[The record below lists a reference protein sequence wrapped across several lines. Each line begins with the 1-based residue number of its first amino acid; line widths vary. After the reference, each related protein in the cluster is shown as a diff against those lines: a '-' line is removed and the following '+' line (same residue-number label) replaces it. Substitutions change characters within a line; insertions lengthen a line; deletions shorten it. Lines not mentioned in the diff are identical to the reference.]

1 MMQHHTFFLR
11 EISRGLLKMSLM
23 ITKENLEN
31 ANVGSDEPKLFPDV
45 TTQENLENANVVSDK
60 AKMFPDHVT
69 TQEYLDN
76 ATVVSDKPKLFPDHV
91 TTQEYLDNATVVSNK
106 PKLFPDHV
114 TTQEYLDNATVVS
127 DKPKLFPDHVT
138 TQEYLDNATVVSDKP
153 KLFPD
158 HVTTQVCWKDRS
170 QKMQL
175 SCQKGSEDETTST
188 LLEGTASVNSKK
200 KRLARKR
207 GISED
212 EATPLTTSGIKK
224 STPSRKKGTKPAIR
238 RPWMPEECAAIK
250 RQLRRFFIM
259 NMTPG
264 KADCEKCLSEEP
276 EALVNRDCKAV
287 KYFVKNRSYE

>member
-31 ANVGSDEPKLFPDV
+31 AKVGSDEPKLFPDHV

-60 AKMFPDHVT
+60 AKLFPDHVT
-69 TQEYLDN
+69 TQEYLDNANVVSDKPKLFPDHVTTREYLDN

-91 TTQEYLDNATVVSNK
+91 TTQ
-106 PKLFPDHV
+106 
-114 TTQEYLDNATVVS
+114 
-127 DKPKLFPDHVT
+127 
-138 TQEYLDNATVVSDKP
+138 
-153 KLFPD
+153 
-158 HVTTQVCWKDRS
+158 
-170 QKMQL
+170 
-175 SCQKGSEDETTST
+175 GSEDETTST

-238 RPWMPEECAAIK
+238 RPWTPEECAAIK
-250 RQLRRFFIM
+250 RQLRRFLIM

-276 EALVNRDCKAV
+276 EALENRDCKAV
-287 KYFVKNRSYE
+287 KYFVKNRSYEQRNPCKKK